1 MNNSVNELNQLNL
14 DLNEDDF
21 GSEYDLDDE
30 MTFIAS
36 VLGEPAV
43 PGTVIQEARPQVGN
57 ELPVPRIRIPDNL
70 GLLTPDMVQGDNLQR
85 QRPPRNRPHQA
96 RNHRRRLPPL
106 PTLPPMPPRYS
117 NSNES
122 GASEASILTVEK
134 ANDLTSE
141 HSGGITL
148 SLLNWGGLLVRTSG
162 PNLVGFGIQ
171 GVGGQVSANF
181 VHHSDNKVAH
191 QEPMLL
197 NKNGN
202 PSRNR
207 SGQIVGCHE
216 DVTPLTA
223 DASILAT
230 TIFQALMTTL
240 IALLFLSWCFPA
252 AFAASIN
259 EEPLNAG
266 FPKVE
271 KADPVTFLPVGYIY
285 PNSETVGVRVDVEVK
300 PIAYMALN
308 AIHLVVEMEE
318 KDLFQE
324 FQSHH
329 PAAKEA
335 ATALL
340 ARKNIVKDKVL
351 SLISNFQPSEDWFD
365 NPGLLYANPKE
376 NDFVHSTF
384 LKWLGEVGDILSK
397 ARSASTPVQSTPVQS
412 ETNSV
417 QSTTDS
423 VQPETF
429 NSGVSK
435 FSANISSQNLKIN
448 SRAKR
453 DFDFKL
459 DINGLWDS
467 AIDGFLSIFH
477 LHSNRELKQSINSLV
492 AVVKQDEKLL
502 YQYEAR
508 VKHILDL
515 IDQSEE
521 KAIWYSSI
529 MDLAELV
536 LSHAENELDMLLDH
550 LNDFQIGKLS
560 SYILPPKK
568 CQEAFDSIVKFAAK
582 SGLIPVI
589 SSASQLLQLPA
600 STMTTRIAF
609 VSFIHVQLVNPVDKF
624 HAYKVMSFPFYL
636 PNDNTVYKF
645 NIPDSVMGIQ
655 QAFQAR
661 HILSDLKS
669 FKSQCTSFGET
680 HVCNLHVTKT
690 KSCVLNLFEN
700 STDLCQLS
708 KLPANQLYQ
717 PVRLEARN
725 YIFLNDVTEIFIK
738 CGSESRK
745 FQEIGL
751 ISIEDMPGCSVETS
765 EFIFYT
771 RSNKDEVQFKF
782 TGHMPKSFNSVVV
795 EFPEELLDEPAPGS
809 IDEFINELLDN
820 QPNQSSQFLE
830 DWSPDA
836 VGHHDWAAFSMTGLS
851 WVVIIIIVS
860 VCLKRAFAVPMD
872 LVPEVIGMGAVPP
885 AENE

>member
-1 MNNSVNELNQLNL
+1 MNNSLTEENLNQLIHNL
-14 DLNEDDF
+14 DEVDL
-21 GSEYDLDDE
+21 GSEHDLDDE
-30 MTFIAS
+30 MTFIHS
-36 VLGEPAV
+36 VIGEPTV
-43 PGTVIQEARPQVGN
+43 PGIVIQEARPQVG
-57 ELPVPRIRIPDNL
+57 EDSPVPRIFIPDNL
-70 GLLTPDMVQGDNLQR
+70 AYLTPSTDTGDILQR

-122 GASEASILTVEK
+122 GASEATVLAVEK
-134 ANDLTSE
+134 SNNLTSE

-148 SLLNWGGLLVRTSG
+148 SVLNWGGLLVRTTG
-162 PNLVGFGIQ
+162 PNLVGYGIQ
-171 GVGGQVSANF
+171 GMGGQLSANF

-216 DVTPLTA
+216 DVTPLKA
-223 DASILAT
+223 GASILGT
-230 TIFQALMTTL
+230 TICQALMTTF

-259 EEPLNAG
+259 EDNLKLS

-271 KADPVTFLPVGYIY
+271 KADPVAFLPMGYIY
-285 PNSETVGVRVDVEVK
+285 PNSETVGVRIDVEIK
-300 PIAYMALN
+300 PIAFMALN
-308 AIHLVVEMEE
+308 AINLVVKMEE
-318 KDLFQE
+318 RDLFKE

-335 ATALL
+335 STALL

-351 SLISNFQPSEDWFD
+351 NLISNFETSEDWFE
-365 NPGLLYANPKE
+365 NPGMMKAHVH
-376 NDFVHSTF
+376 DFVH
-384 LKWLGEVGDILSK
+384 
-397 ARSASTPVQSTPVQS
+397 A
-412 ETNSV
+412 
-417 QSTTDS
+417 
-423 VQPETF
+423 TF
-429 NSGVSK
+429 NHWLAEVNEITTNARIISDSIQAETLESGVTK
-435 FSANISSQNLKIN
+435 FSANISSSNLKI
-448 SRAKR
+448 STRVKR
-453 DFDFKL
+453 SFDFKL

-467 AIDGFLSIFH
+467 AIDGLLSVFH
-477 LHSNRELKQSINSLV
+477 LHSNRDMQQSVNSLV
-492 AVVKQDEKLL
+492 AVVKKDEKLF

-508 VKHILDL
+508 VNHILDL

-521 KAIWYSSI
+521 QAVWYSST

-536 LSHAENELDMLLDH
+536 LSHAENELDMMLNH
-550 LNDFQIGKLS
+550 LNDFQVGKLS

-568 CQEAFDSIVKFAAK
+568 CQEAFDSIVKFAGK

-589 SSASQLLQLPA
+589 STPSQLLQLPA
-600 STMTTRIAF
+600 STMTTWSAF
-609 VSFIHVQLVNPVDKF
+609 VTILHVKLVNPVDKF

-636 PNDNTVYKF
+636 PDDTNVYQF
-645 NIPDSVMGIQ
+645 NVPDSVMGIQ

-661 HILSDLKS
+661 HILTDLKS
-669 FKSQCTSFGET
+669 FKNQCNSFGEI

-690 KSCVLNLFEN
+690 RSCVLNLFEN

-708 KLPANQLYQ
+708 KLPANQRYQ
-717 PVRLEARN
+717 PVRSEAKS
-725 YIFLNDVTEIFIK
+725 YVFLNDFTEIFIK
-738 CGSESRK
+738 CGSDSRK

-751 ISIEDMPGCSVETS
+751 ISIEDMSGCSVETS

-771 RSNKDEVQFKF
+771 RSNKDEIQLKF
-782 TGHMPKSFNSVVV
+782 NGHAPKSFNSMVV
-795 EFPEELLDEPAPGS
+795 EFPEDLLEEPEAGS
-809 IDEFINELLDN
+809 IDELINGLIDN

-836 VGHHDWAAFSMTGLS
+836 VGHHDWATFSMTGLS
-851 WVVIIIIVS
+851 WVVIIVIVS

-872 LVPEVIGMGAVPP
+872 LVPEVLDEVLGLGAIPP
-885 AENE
+885 EADD

>member
-1 MNNSVNELNQLNL
+1 MNNSLTEENLNQLIHNL
-14 DLNEDDF
+14 DEVDL
-21 GSEYDLDDE
+21 GSEHDLDDE
-30 MTFIAS
+30 MTFIHS
-36 VLGEPAV
+36 VIGEPTV
-43 PGTVIQEARPQVGN
+43 PGIVIQEARPQVG
-57 ELPVPRIRIPDNL
+57 EDSPVPRIFIPDNL
-70 GLLTPDMVQGDNLQR
+70 AYLTPSTDTGDILQR

-122 GASEASILTVEK
+122 GASEATVLAVEK
-134 ANDLTSE
+134 SNNLTSE

-148 SLLNWGGLLVRTSG
+148 SVLNWGGLLVRTTG
-162 PNLVGFGIQ
+162 PNLVGYGIQ
-171 GVGGQVSANF
+171 GMGGQLSANF

-216 DVTPLTA
+216 DVTPLKA
-223 DASILAT
+223 GASILGT
-230 TIFQALMTTL
+230 TICQALMTTF

-259 EEPLNAG
+259 EDNLKLS

-271 KADPVTFLPVGYIY
+271 KADPVAFLPMGYIY
-285 PNSETVGVRVDVEVK
+285 PNSETVGIRIDVEIK
-300 PIAYMALN
+300 PIAFMALN
-308 AIHLVVEMEE
+308 AINLVVKMEE
-318 KDLFQE
+318 RDLFKE

-335 ATALL
+335 STALL

-351 SLISNFQPSEDWFD
+351 NLISNFETSEDWFE
-365 NPGLLYANPKE
+365 NPGMMKAHVH
-376 NDFVHSTF
+376 DFVH
-384 LKWLGEVGDILSK
+384 
-397 ARSASTPVQSTPVQS
+397 A
-412 ETNSV
+412 
-417 QSTTDS
+417 
-423 VQPETF
+423 TF
-429 NSGVSK
+429 NHWLAEVNEITTNARIISDSIQAETLESGVTK
-435 FSANISSQNLKIN
+435 FSANISSSNLKI
-448 SRAKR
+448 STRVKR
-453 DFDFKL
+453 SFDFKL

-467 AIDGFLSIFH
+467 AIDGLLSVFH
-477 LHSNRELKQSINSLV
+477 LHSNRDMQQSVNSLV
-492 AVVKQDEKLL
+492 AVVKKDEKLF

-508 VKHILDL
+508 VNHILDL

-521 KAIWYSSI
+521 QAVWYSST

-536 LSHAENELDMLLDH
+536 LSHAENELDMMLNH
-550 LNDFQIGKLS
+550 LNDFQVGKLS

-568 CQEAFDSIVKFAAK
+568 CQEAFDSIVKFAGK

-589 SSASQLLQLPA
+589 STPSQLLQLPA
-600 STMTTRIAF
+600 STMTTWSAF
-609 VSFIHVQLVNPVDKF
+609 VTILHVKLVNPVDKF

-636 PNDNTVYKF
+636 PDDTNVYQF
-645 NIPDSVMGIQ
+645 NVPDSVMGIQ

-661 HILSDLKS
+661 HILTDLKS
-669 FKSQCTSFGET
+669 FKNQCNSFGEI

-690 KSCVLNLFEN
+690 RSCVLNLFEN

-708 KLPANQLYQ
+708 KLPANQRYQ
-717 PVRLEARN
+717 PVRSEAKS
-725 YIFLNDVTEIFIK
+725 YVFLNDFTEIFIK
-738 CGSESRK
+738 CGSDSRK

-751 ISIEDMPGCSVETS
+751 ISIEDMSGCSVETS

-771 RSNKDEVQFKF
+771 RSNKDEIQLKF
-782 TGHMPKSFNSVVV
+782 NGHAPKSFNSMVV
-795 EFPEELLDEPAPGS
+795 EFPEDLLEEPEAGS
-809 IDEFINELLDN
+809 IDELINGLIDN

-836 VGHHDWAAFSMTGLS
+836 VGHHDWATFSMTGLS
-851 WVVIIIIVS
+851 WVVIIVIVS

-872 LVPEVIGMGAVPP
+872 LVPEVLDEVLGLGAIPP
-885 AENE
+885 EADD

>member
-1 MNNSVNELNQLNL
+1 MNNSSNEANLNQLNL
-14 DLNEDDF
+14 TLNQDSA
-21 GSEYDLDDE
+21 SENDLDDE
-30 MTFIAS
+30 MTFIHS
-36 VLGEPAV
+36 IIGEGEPAV
-43 PGTVIQEARPQVGN
+43 PGVVVQEARQQVGD
-57 ELPVPRIRIPDNL
+57 ELPVPRIFIPDNL
-70 GLLTPDMVQGDNLQR
+70 GVLTPDMVQGDIFQH
-85 QRPPRNRPHQA
+85 QRPPRNRPRQA
-96 RNHRRRLPPL
+96 RNQRRRLPPL

-122 GASEASILTVEK
+122 GASEASVLAVDK
-134 ANDLTSE
+134 ANNLTSE
-141 HSGGITL
+141 HSGGVTL
-148 SLLNWGGLLVRTSG
+148 SLVNWGGLLVRRTD

-171 GVGGQVSANF
+171 GVGGQLSANF
-181 VHHSDNKVAH
+181 VHHSDNKVVH

-202 PSRNR
+202 PSRSR
-207 SGQIVGCHE
+207 GGQIVGCHD

-223 DASILAT
+223 DSSILGT
-230 TIFQALMTTL
+230 TICQALMTTF

-259 EEPLNAG
+259 EEPLHTG

-271 KADPVTFLPVGYIY
+271 KAEPVTFLPVGYIY

-308 AIHLVVEMEE
+308 AINLVVKMEE

-340 ARKNIVKDKVL
+340 ARKTIVKDKVL
-351 SLISNFQPSEDWFD
+351 NLISNFETSEDWFE
-365 NPGLLYANPKE
+365 NPGLLKANPK
-376 NDFVHSTF
+376 DFVHSTF
-384 LKWLGEVGDILSK
+384 LKWLGEVSEIIEN
-397 ARSASTPVQSTPVQS
+397 ARNASNPIQS
-412 ETNSV
+412 ETDSV

-423 VQPETF
+423 IQPETF
-429 NSGVSK
+429 DSGVTK
-435 FSANISSQNLKIN
+435 FSANISSKNLKIN
-448 SRAKR
+448 TRVKR
-453 DFDFKL
+453 GFDFKL

-477 LHSNRELKQSINSLV
+477 LHSNRDLKDSINSLV
-492 AVVKQDEKLL
+492 AIVKQDEKLL

-521 KAIWYSSI
+521 KAVWYSST

-568 CQEAFDSIVKFAAK
+568 CQEAYDSIVKFAGK

-589 SSASQLLQLPA
+589 TTPSQLLQLPA

-609 VSFIHVQLVNPVDKF
+609 VSIIHIKLVNPVDKF

-636 PNDNTVYKF
+636 PNDNIVYQF

-669 FKSQCTSFGET
+669 FKSQCNSFGEI
-680 HVCNLHVTKT
+680 HICNLHVTKT

-708 KLPANQLYQ
+708 KLPANQRYQ

-782 TGHMPKSFNSVVV
+782 TGHMPKSFNAVAV
-795 EFPEELLDEPAPGS
+795 EFPEDLLDEPEPGS

-872 LVPEVIGMGAVPP
+872 LVPEVLGMGAIPP
-885 AENE
+885 AEDE

>member
-1 MNNSVNELNQLNL
+1 MNNSSNEANLNQLNL
-14 DLNEDDF
+14 TLNQDSA
-21 GSEYDLDDE
+21 SENDLDDE
-30 MTFIAS
+30 MTFIHS
-36 VLGEPAV
+36 IIGEGEPAV
-43 PGTVIQEARPQVGN
+43 PGVVVQEARQQVGD
-57 ELPVPRIRIPDNL
+57 ELPVPRIFIPDNL
-70 GLLTPDMVQGDNLQR
+70 GVLTPDMVQGDIFQH
-85 QRPPRNRPHQA
+85 QRPPRNRPRQA
-96 RNHRRRLPPL
+96 RNQRRRLPPL

-122 GASEASILTVEK
+122 GASEASVLAVDK
-134 ANDLTSE
+134 ANNLTSE
-141 HSGGITL
+141 HSGGVTL
-148 SLLNWGGLLVRTSG
+148 SLVNWGGLLVRRTD

-171 GVGGQVSANF
+171 GVGGQLSANF
-181 VHHSDNKVAH
+181 VHHSDNKVVH

-202 PSRNR
+202 PSRSR
-207 SGQIVGCHE
+207 GGQIVGCHD

-223 DASILAT
+223 DSSILGT
-230 TIFQALMTTL
+230 TICQALMTTF

-259 EEPLNAG
+259 EEPLHTG

-271 KADPVTFLPVGYIY
+271 KAEPVTFLPVGYIY

-308 AIHLVVEMEE
+308 AINLVVKMEE

-340 ARKNIVKDKVL
+340 ARKSIVKDKVL
-351 SLISNFQPSEDWFD
+351 NLISNFETSEDWFE
-365 NPGLLYANPKE
+365 NPALLKANPK
-376 NDFVHSTF
+376 DFVHSTF
-384 LKWLGEVGDILSK
+384 LKWLGEVSEITEN
-397 ARSASTPVQSTPVQS
+397 ARSASNPIQS
-412 ETNSV
+412 ETDSV

-423 VQPETF
+423 IQPETF
-429 NSGVSK
+429 DSGVTK
-435 FSANISSQNLKIN
+435 FSANISSENLKIN
-448 SRAKR
+448 TRVKR
-453 DFDFKL
+453 GFDFKL

-477 LHSNRELKQSINSLV
+477 LHSNRDLKDSINSLV
-492 AVVKQDEKLL
+492 AIVKQDEKLL

-521 KAIWYSSI
+521 KAVWYSST

-568 CQEAFDSIVKFAAK
+568 CQEAYDSIVKFAGK

-589 SSASQLLQLPA
+589 TTPSQLLQLPA

-609 VSFIHVQLVNPVDKF
+609 VSIIHIKLVNPVDKF

-636 PNDNTVYKF
+636 PNDNIVYQF

-669 FKSQCTSFGET
+669 FKSQCNSFGEI
-680 HVCNLHVTKT
+680 HICNLHVTKT

-708 KLPANQLYQ
+708 KLPANQRYQ

-782 TGHMPKSFNSVVV
+782 TGHMPKSFNAVAV
-795 EFPEELLDEPAPGS
+795 EFPEDLLDEPEPGS

-872 LVPEVIGMGAVPP
+872 LVPEVLGLGAIPP
-885 AENE
+885 AEDE

>member
-1 MNNSVNELNQLNL
+1 MNNSLTEENLNQLIHNL
-14 DLNEDDF
+14 DEVDL
-21 GSEYDLDDE
+21 GSEHDLDDE
-30 MTFIAS
+30 MTFIHS
-36 VLGEPAV
+36 VIGEPTV
-43 PGTVIQEARPQVGN
+43 PGIVIQEARPQVG
-57 ELPVPRIRIPDNL
+57 EDSPVPRIFIPDNL
-70 GLLTPDMVQGDNLQR
+70 AYLTPSTDTGDILQR

-122 GASEASILTVEK
+122 GASEATVLAVEK
-134 ANDLTSE
+134 SNNLTSE

-148 SLLNWGGLLVRTSG
+148 SVLNWGGLLVRTTG
-162 PNLVGFGIQ
+162 PNLVGYGIQ
-171 GVGGQVSANF
+171 GMGGQLSANF

-216 DVTPLTA
+216 DVTPLKA
-223 DASILAT
+223 GASILGT
-230 TIFQALMTTL
+230 TICQALMTTF

-259 EEPLNAG
+259 EDNLKLS

-271 KADPVTFLPVGYIY
+271 KADPVAFLPMGYIY
-285 PNSETVGVRVDVEVK
+285 PNSETVGVRIDVEIK
-300 PIAYMALN
+300 PIAFMALN
-308 AIHLVVEMEE
+308 AINLVVKMEE
-318 KDLFQE
+318 RDLFKE

-335 ATALL
+335 STALL

-351 SLISNFQPSEDWFD
+351 NLISNFETSEDWFE
-365 NPGLLYANPKE
+365 NPGMMKAHVH
-376 NDFVHSTF
+376 DFVH
-384 LKWLGEVGDILSK
+384 
-397 ARSASTPVQSTPVQS
+397 A
-412 ETNSV
+412 
-417 QSTTDS
+417 
-423 VQPETF
+423 TF
-429 NSGVSK
+429 NHWLAEVNEITTNARIISDSIQAETLESGVTK
-435 FSANISSQNLKIN
+435 FSANISSSNLKI
-448 SRAKR
+448 STRVKR
-453 DFDFKL
+453 SFDFKL

-467 AIDGFLSIFH
+467 AIDGLLSVFH
-477 LHSNRELKQSINSLV
+477 LHSNRDMQQSVNSLV
-492 AVVKQDEKLL
+492 AVVKKDEKLF

-508 VKHILDL
+508 VNHILDL

-521 KAIWYSSI
+521 QAVWYSST

-536 LSHAENELDMLLDH
+536 LSHAENELDMMLNH
-550 LNDFQIGKLS
+550 LNDFQVGKLS

-568 CQEAFDSIVKFAAK
+568 CQEAFDSIVKFAGK

-589 SSASQLLQLPA
+589 STPSQLLQLPA
-600 STMTTRIAF
+600 STMTTWSAF
-609 VSFIHVQLVNPVDKF
+609 VTILHVKLVNPVDKF

-636 PNDNTVYKF
+636 PDDTNVYQF
-645 NIPDSVMGIQ
+645 NVPDSVMGIQ

-661 HILSDLKS
+661 HILTDLKS
-669 FKSQCTSFGET
+669 FKNQCNSFGEI

-690 KSCVLNLFEN
+690 RSCMLNLFEN

-708 KLPANQLYQ
+708 KLPANQRYQ
-717 PVRLEARN
+717 PVRSEAKS
-725 YIFLNDVTEIFIK
+725 YVFLNDFTEIFIK
-738 CGSESRK
+738 CGSDSRK

-751 ISIEDMPGCSVETS
+751 ISIEDMSGCSVETS

-771 RSNKDEVQFKF
+771 RSNKDEIQLKF
-782 TGHMPKSFNSVVV
+782 NGHAPKSFNSMVV
-795 EFPEELLDEPAPGS
+795 EFPEDLLEEPEAGS
-809 IDEFINELLDN
+809 IDELINGLIDN

-836 VGHHDWAAFSMTGLS
+836 VGHHDWATFSMTGLS
-851 WVVIIIIVS
+851 WVVIIVIVS

-872 LVPEVIGMGAVPP
+872 LVPEVLDEVLGVGAIPP
-885 AENE
+885 EADD

>member
-1 MNNSVNELNQLNL
+1 MNNSLTEENLNQLIHNL
-14 DLNEDDF
+14 DEVDL
-21 GSEYDLDDE
+21 GSENDLDDE
-30 MTFIAS
+30 MTFINS
-36 VLGEPAV
+36 VIGEPTV
-43 PGTVIQEARPQVGN
+43 PGIVIQEARPQVG
-57 ELPVPRIRIPDNL
+57 EDSPVPRIFIPDNL
-70 GLLTPDMVQGDNLQR
+70 AYLTPSTDTGDILQR

-122 GASEASILTVEK
+122 GASEATVLAVEK
-134 ANDLTSE
+134 SNNLTSE

-148 SLLNWGGLLVRTSG
+148 SVLNWGGLLVRTTG
-162 PNLVGFGIQ
+162 PNLVGYGIQ
-171 GVGGQVSANF
+171 GMGGQLSANF

-216 DVTPLTA
+216 DVTPLKA
-223 DASILAT
+223 GASILGT
-230 TIFQALMTTL
+230 TICQALMTTF

-259 EEPLNAG
+259 EDNLKLS

-271 KADPVTFLPVGYIY
+271 KADPVAFLPMGYIY
-285 PNSETVGVRVDVEVK
+285 PNSETVGIRIDVEIK
-300 PIAYMALN
+300 PIAFMALN
-308 AIHLVVEMEE
+308 AINLVVKMEE
-318 KDLFQE
+318 RDLFKE

-335 ATALL
+335 STALL

-351 SLISNFQPSEDWFD
+351 NLISNFETSEDWFE
-365 NPGLLYANPKE
+365 NPGMMKAHVH
-376 NDFVHSTF
+376 DFVH
-384 LKWLGEVGDILSK
+384 
-397 ARSASTPVQSTPVQS
+397 A
-412 ETNSV
+412 
-417 QSTTDS
+417 
-423 VQPETF
+423 TF
-429 NSGVSK
+429 NHWLAEVNEITTNARIISDSIQAETLESGVTK
-435 FSANISSQNLKIN
+435 FSANISSSNLKI
-448 SRAKR
+448 STRVKR
-453 DFDFKL
+453 SFDFKL

-467 AIDGFLSIFH
+467 AIDGLLSVFH
-477 LHSNRELKQSINSLV
+477 LHSNRDMQQSVNSLV
-492 AVVKQDEKLL
+492 AVVKKDEKLF

-508 VKHILDL
+508 VNHILDL

-521 KAIWYSSI
+521 QAVWYSST

-536 LSHAENELDMLLDH
+536 LSHAENELDMMLNH
-550 LNDFQIGKLS
+550 LNDFQVGKLS

-568 CQEAFDSIVKFAAK
+568 CQEAFDSIVKFAGK

-589 SSASQLLQLPA
+589 STPSQLLQLPA
-600 STMTTRIAF
+600 STMTTWSAF
-609 VSFIHVQLVNPVDKF
+609 VTILHVKLVNPVDKF

-636 PNDNTVYKF
+636 PDDTNVYQF
-645 NIPDSVMGIQ
+645 NVPDSVMGIQ

-661 HILSDLKS
+661 HILTDLKS
-669 FKSQCTSFGET
+669 FKNQCNSFGEI

-690 KSCVLNLFEN
+690 RSCVLNLFEN

-708 KLPANQLYQ
+708 KLPANQRYQ
-717 PVRLEARN
+717 PVRSEAKS
-725 YIFLNDVTEIFIK
+725 YVFLNDFTEIFIK
-738 CGSESRK
+738 CGSDSRK

-751 ISIEDMPGCSVETS
+751 ISIEDMSGCSVETS

-771 RSNKDEVQFKF
+771 RSNKDEIQLKF
-782 TGHMPKSFNSVVV
+782 NGHAPKSFNSMVV
-795 EFPEELLDEPAPGS
+795 EFPEDLLEEPEAGS
-809 IDEFINELLDN
+809 IDELINGLIDN

-836 VGHHDWAAFSMTGLS
+836 VGHHDWATFSMTGLS
-851 WVVIIIIVS
+851 WVVIIVIVS

-872 LVPEVIGMGAVPP
+872 LVPEVLDEVLGLGAIPP
-885 AENE
+885 EADD

>member
-1 MNNSVNELNQLNL
+1 MNNSLTEENLNQLIHNL
-14 DLNEDDF
+14 DEVDL
-21 GSEYDLDDE
+21 GSENDLDDE
-30 MTFIAS
+30 MTFINS
-36 VLGEPAV
+36 VIGEPTV
-43 PGTVIQEARPQVGN
+43 PGIVIQEARPQVG
-57 ELPVPRIRIPDNL
+57 EDSPVPRIFIPDNL
-70 GLLTPDMVQGDNLQR
+70 AYLTPSTDTGDILQR

-122 GASEASILTVEK
+122 GASEATVLAVEK
-134 ANDLTSE
+134 SNNLTSE

-148 SLLNWGGLLVRTSG
+148 SVLNWGGLLVRTTG
-162 PNLVGFGIQ
+162 PNLVGYGIQ
-171 GVGGQVSANF
+171 GMGGQLSANF

-216 DVTPLTA
+216 DVTPLKA
-223 DASILAT
+223 GASILGT
-230 TIFQALMTTL
+230 TICQALMTTF

-259 EEPLNAG
+259 EDNLKLS

-271 KADPVTFLPVGYIY
+271 KADPVAFLPMGYIY
-285 PNSETVGVRVDVEVK
+285 PNSETVGVRIDVEIK
-300 PIAYMALN
+300 PIAFMALN
-308 AIHLVVEMEE
+308 AINLVVKMEE
-318 KDLFQE
+318 RDLFKE

-335 ATALL
+335 STALL

-351 SLISNFQPSEDWFD
+351 NLISNFETSEDWFE
-365 NPGLLYANPKE
+365 NPGMMKAHVH
-376 NDFVHSTF
+376 DFVH
-384 LKWLGEVGDILSK
+384 
-397 ARSASTPVQSTPVQS
+397 A
-412 ETNSV
+412 
-417 QSTTDS
+417 
-423 VQPETF
+423 TF
-429 NSGVSK
+429 NNWLAEVNEITTNARIISDSIQAETLESGVTK
-435 FSANISSQNLKIN
+435 FSANISSSNLKI
-448 SRAKR
+448 STRVKR
-453 DFDFKL
+453 SFDFKL

-467 AIDGFLSIFH
+467 AIDGLLSVFH
-477 LHSNRELKQSINSLV
+477 LHSNRDMQQSVNSLV
-492 AVVKQDEKLL
+492 AVVKKDEKLF

-508 VKHILDL
+508 VNHILDL

-521 KAIWYSSI
+521 QAVWYSST

-536 LSHAENELDMLLDH
+536 LSHAENELDMMLNH
-550 LNDFQIGKLS
+550 LNDFQVGKLS

-568 CQEAFDSIVKFAAK
+568 CQEAFDSIVKFAGK

-589 SSASQLLQLPA
+589 STPSQLLQLPA
-600 STMTTRIAF
+600 STMTTWSAF
-609 VSFIHVQLVNPVDKF
+609 VTILHVKLVNPVDKF

-636 PNDNTVYKF
+636 PDDTNVYQF
-645 NIPDSVMGIQ
+645 NVPDSVMGIQ

-661 HILSDLKS
+661 HILTDLKS
-669 FKSQCTSFGET
+669 FKNQCNSFGEI

-690 KSCVLNLFEN
+690 RSCMLNLFEN

-708 KLPANQLYQ
+708 KLPANQRYQ
-717 PVRLEARN
+717 PVRSEAKS
-725 YIFLNDVTEIFIK
+725 YVFLNDFTEIFIK
-738 CGSESRK
+738 CGSDSRK

-751 ISIEDMPGCSVETS
+751 ISIEDMSGCSVETS

-771 RSNKDEVQFKF
+771 RSNKDEIQLKF
-782 TGHMPKSFNSVVV
+782 NGHAPKSFNSMVV
-795 EFPEELLDEPAPGS
+795 EFPEDLLEEPEAGS
-809 IDEFINELLDN
+809 IDELINGLIDN

-836 VGHHDWAAFSMTGLS
+836 VGHHDWATFSMTGLS
-851 WVVIIIIVS
+851 WVVIIVIVS

-872 LVPEVIGMGAVPP
+872 LVPEVLDEVLGVGAIPP
-885 AENE
+885 EADD